1 VLVSPVRLSADSR
14 PRGTYWISGRAIA
27 RTGIDLWSSGPIA
40 VHKPTRSERAT
51 RQARQIM
58 RDADVF
64 FISMACTIAAGLLL
78 LGGVG
83 VFPRVQNWRRRRA
96 SERRR
101 RAVARPPRL
110 RQARRGAANAMS
122 QVAAHAS
129 ALAPWLTAVARRA
142 ATAAGRSVGSVRGK
156 TRLSVRHAS
165 ALAPWLTAVARR
177 AATAEGRSVE
187 SVRGKTRLSV
197 RHASALAPWLTAV
210 ARRGRPAAGRS
221 VGSVRG
227 KTRPSVRQRLARGQV
242 DTADGELVP
251 SEVVPEIRTSHLD
264 PIRRF
269 GVSQRASGSHVNS
282 TSHEPAP
289 AHDEPGSR
297 VATDGRDAHPA
308 RSLGRS
314 SDRLLRTKSVA
325 SDVEALKHKRNE
337 LTLPAKLEIRGRDQT
352 DLLKAKRLEGFVQ
365 SPGAENRE
373 RGQADLLK
381 AKQLK
386 GLAQSPEADVGAL
399 KAKLG
404 EPHRGH
410 RRND

>member
-1 VLVSPVRLSADSR
+1 
-14 PRGTYWISGRAIA
+14 
-27 RTGIDLWSSGPIA
+27 
-40 VHKPTRSERAT
+40 
-51 RQARQIM
+51 
-58 RDADVF
+58 
-64 FISMACTIAAGLLL
+64 MACTIAVGLLL

-83 VFPRVQNWRRRRA
+83 VFPRVQNWRHRRA

-101 RAVARPPRL
+101 QAVARPPRL
-110 RQARRGAANAMS
+110 RQARRGATNAMS

-129 ALAPWLTAVARRA
+129 TLGPWLTAVAQRA
-142 ATAAGRSVGSVRGK
+142 ATAAGLSFGSVWGK

-177 AATAEGRSVE
+177 AET
-187 SVRGKTRLSV
+187 
-197 RHASALAPWLTAV
+197 
-210 ARRGRPAAGRS
+210 AAGRS
-221 VGSVRG
+221 FGSVRG
-227 KTRPSVRQRLARGQV
+227 ETRLPVRQRLTGGPV

-264 PIRRF
+264 PLRRF
-269 GVSQRASGSHVNS
+269 GVSQRASGSHVSS
-282 TSHEPAP
+282 TSHERAA

-297 VATDGRDAHPA
+297 VATDGRDARPA

-314 SDRLLRTKSVA
+314 SDRVLTTKSMA

-337 LTLPAKLEIRGRDQT
+337 LALPTKLENRGRD
-352 DLLKAKRLEGFVQ
+352 
-365 SPGAENRE
+365 
-373 RGQADLLK
+373 QADLLK
-381 AKQLK
+381 AKQLE
-386 GLAQSPEADVGAL
+386 GLAQSPEADVDAL

>member
-1 VLVSPVRLSADSR
+1 
-14 PRGTYWISGRAIA
+14 
-27 RTGIDLWSSGPIA
+27 
-40 VHKPTRSERAT
+40 
-51 RQARQIM
+51 M

-110 RQARRGAANAMS
+110 RQARRGATNAMS

-129 ALAPWLTAVARRA
+129 TLGSWLTAVARRAATAAGRSFGSVRGKTRLSVPHASILAPWLTAVARRA

-156 TRLSVRHAS
+156 TRLSVR
-165 ALAPWLTAVARR
+165 
-177 AATAEGRSVE
+177 
-187 SVRGKTRLSV
+187 
-197 RHASALAPWLTAV
+197 
-210 ARRGRPAAGRS
+210 
-221 VGSVRG
+221 
-227 KTRPSVRQRLARGQV
+227 QRLARGQV

-251 SEVVPEIRTSHLD
+251 SEVVPEIRTSHLH

-269 GVSQRASGSHVNS
+269 GASQRASGSHVTS
-282 TSHEPAP
+282 TSHEPAA

-314 SDRLLRTKSVA
+314 SERLLTTKSVA

-337 LTLPAKLEIRGRDQT
+337 LTLPAKLENRSRDQT

-381 AKQLK
+381 GKQLK

>member
-1 VLVSPVRLSADSR
+1 
-14 PRGTYWISGRAIA
+14 
-27 RTGIDLWSSGPIA
+27 
-40 VHKPTRSERAT
+40 
-51 RQARQIM
+51 
-58 RDADVF
+58 
-64 FISMACTIAAGLLL
+64 
-78 LGGVG
+78 
-83 VFPRVQNWRRRRA
+83 
-96 SERRR
+96 
-101 RAVARPPRL
+101 
-110 RQARRGAANAMS
+110 
-122 QVAAHAS
+122 
-129 ALAPWLTAVARRA
+129 
-142 ATAAGRSVGSVRGK
+142 
-156 TRLSVRHAS
+156 
-165 ALAPWLTAVARR
+165 
-177 AATAEGRSVE
+177 
-187 SVRGKTRLSV
+187 
-197 RHASALAPWLTAV
+197 
-210 ARRGRPAAGRS
+210 
-221 VGSVRG
+221 
-227 KTRPSVRQRLARGQV
+227 VRQPLARGQV

-269 GVSQRASGSHVNS
+269 GVSQRASGSHVRS
-282 TSHEPAP
+282 TSHERAP

-314 SDRLLRTKSVA
+314 SERLPITKSVA

-337 LTLPAKLEIRGRDQT
+337 LTLPAKLEGRDQT

-373 RGQADLLK
+373 RGQTDLLK